1 MRTPAQTTDF
11 PPALCEN
18 MFYEKGDGSDRLL
31 FTIIQTIDT
40 VLSYL
45 QKEKEGCAVERTK
58 VQKLAQV
65 LRVLVIVVFV
75 CNIVALVF
83 VPGAVALFQDGG
95 YETISKV
102 IMGALDLPGYEGV
115 GLKSVPLFFVMAVW
129 YVWMDAYTAVLTLFL
144 WACGICTAIILWQ
157 GKRVLDTIMKG
168 EPFTLANAVNLRRAA
183 VCCFIISGAALARTV
198 WGIVYYCSIGPVLT
212 YNALFVPV
220 FLLAGLL
227 CMVMSAL
234 FRQAAEL
241 KADNDLTI

>member
-1 MRTPAQTTDF
+1 M
-11 PPALCEN
+11 
-18 MFYEKGDGSDRLL
+18 
-31 FTIIQTIDT
+31 
-40 VLSYL
+40 
-45 QKEKEGCAVERTK
+45 ERTK

-102 IMGALDLPGYEGV
+102 IMDLPGYEGV

-168 EPFTLANAVNLRRAA
+168 EPFTLANAANLRRAA

-198 WGIVYYCSIGPVLT
+198 WGMVYYQSALPLLT
-212 YNALFVPV
+212 YNALFVPI
-220 FLLAGLL
+220 FAMAGLL
-227 CMVMSAL
+227 CLVMSAL
-234 FRQAAEL
+234 FRQAAEM
-241 KADNDLTI
+241 KAENDLTI